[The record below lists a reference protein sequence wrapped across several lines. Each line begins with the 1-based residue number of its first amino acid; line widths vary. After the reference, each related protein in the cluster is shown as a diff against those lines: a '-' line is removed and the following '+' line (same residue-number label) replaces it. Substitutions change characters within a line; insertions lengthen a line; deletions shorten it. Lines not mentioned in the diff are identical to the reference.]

1 MNEIYYNRQNYFF
14 CMVFFYYYK
23 LINVIKYMYLFVK
36 LYILGFG
43 GKLEKLVYLVYKK

>member
-1 MNEIYYNRQNYFF
+1 MKFIIIDRIIFF
-14 CMVFFYYYK
+14 VWFFYYYK

-36 LYILGFG
+36 LYILGFW